1 MPRLC
6 GQLRHPSP
14 GKGPVDCSGFACS
27 SGFGATIMVDVQRVV
42 ACMDVSEDASS
53 TTEFLLKVAKAS
65 DAFSSRVVTPMSAQ
79 SEWRKAEGS
88 GNGKPLAVF
97 SQRAVLCFFFLSP
110 SLSMSP
116 LFQFLI

>member
-88 GNGKPLAVF
+88 GNGKLLAVF
-97 SQRAVLCFFFLSP
+97 SQRAVLCFFFFGLHHCP
-110 SLSMSP
+110 
-116 LFQFLI
+116 